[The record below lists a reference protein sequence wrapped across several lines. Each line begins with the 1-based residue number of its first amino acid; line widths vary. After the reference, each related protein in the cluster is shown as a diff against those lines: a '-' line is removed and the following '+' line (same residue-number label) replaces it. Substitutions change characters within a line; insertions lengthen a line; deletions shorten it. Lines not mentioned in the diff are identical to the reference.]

1 MMNIY
6 NTFPWEMYVKIAFLD
21 ASITTLNSQVGNSD
35 LKNKIR
41 KLPPQQF
48 FPIEN
53 GFF

>member
-6 NTFPWEMYVKIAFLD
+6 NTFPWEVYVKIVFLG
-21 ASITTLNSQVGNSD
+21 ASIVTLTSQVGNSD
-35 LKNKIR
+35 LKKKIR

-53 GFF
+53 GIF